1 MRMTTIME
9 KLWIENKEFVTT
21 QELKE
26 YCKILKLEYASVI
39 HYLSKMKYLIRIFR
53 GIFYVKSLEEF
64 KLNKSKYNHLE
75 LVANGLELKEVK
87 NWYFGLHTALKL
99 NNMTHEHFTIEEVIT
114 DSLFKPKPINIAGYK
129 FKFVKISPSLVKF
142 GIKKKNDTM
151 LRYSDPEKTIL
162 DFIYLFTQDGVE
174 SERVVMDVSEW
185 SKDISRE
192 KTKKYSKNYPKTVAK
207 IVEKVI

>member
-1 MRMTTIME
+1 
-9 KLWIENKEFVTT
+9 
-21 QELKE
+21 
-26 YCKILKLEYASVI
+26 
-39 HYLSKMKYLIRIFR
+39 
-53 GIFYVKSLEEF
+53 
-64 KLNKSKYNHLE
+64 
-75 LVANGLELKEVK
+75 
-87 NWYFGLHTALKL
+87 
-99 NNMTHEHFTIEEVIT
+99 
-114 DSLFKPKPINIAGYK
+114 
-129 FKFVKISPSLVKF
+129 
-142 GIKKKNDTM
+142 M